1 MNTVNRIVAGLLLV
15 AVSFSTIAAPRE
27 IVIIRH
33 ADKWMQPK
41 TGPFLSPK
49 GQLRAERFSVYYL
62 KYFPKPDYIFATKPG
77 DANHPDTSQSVR
89 PLQTVAPLA
98 NQLAYQNAT
107 GFDVLTPYYNEQYDK
122 LASLLLKNPK
132 YNQKM
137 ILICWHH
144 GHANRLATALGV
156 TTHLKKWAGNNFDMV
171 YVLKY
176 SPSGKLASFQ
186 ILENQYPVTANPTW
200 DGLATSHSASSDSKQ
215 GN

>member
-1 MNTVNRIVAGLLLV
+1 MKKANRITAVLLMLTF
-15 AVSFSTIAAPRE
+15 SFSVMAAPRE

-33 ADKWMQPK
+33 ADKWVQPQ

-77 DANHPDTSQSVR
+77 DAAHPGSSQSVR

-98 NQLAYQNAT
+98 NQLAYNSST
-107 GFDVLTPYYNEQYDK
+107 GFDVATPYYNEQYGK
-122 LASLLLKNPK
+122 LAKMLLTNAK
-132 YNQKM
+132 YNGKM

-156 TTHLKKWAGNNFDMV
+156 NEYLKKWASDNFDMV

-176 SPSGKLASFQ
+176 NPNGSLASFQ
-186 ILENQYPVTANPTW
+186 ILENQYPVAENPSW
-200 DGLATSHSASSDSKQ
+200 EKLSKRAEPAQ
-215 GN
+215 